1 MDHVLSRVS
10 ELPSY
15 QEMTLGNDGSSEKE
29 ATEEEQSTSMETE
42 ENSNKGPTFPDFQI
56 GDSDSVRTYEE
67 QFSKSLMHM
76 IISTLSEDSKQ
87 QLGKLN
93 RYIILNPLIV
103 SFSPAQDMS
112 ASTSATA
119 PIKLMQNLQ
128 RNLLHKAA
136 CSVSSADK

>member
-29 ATEEEQSTSMETE
+29 VTEEEQSTSMETE
-42 ENSNKGPTFPDFQI
+42 ENSNKNPAFPDFQI

-76 IISTLSEDSKQ
+76 IINTLCEDSKQ

-93 RYIILNPLIV
+93 RYIILN
-103 SFSPAQDMS
+103 
-112 ASTSATA
+112 
-119 PIKLMQNLQ
+119 
-128 RNLLHKAA
+128 
-136 CSVSSADK
+136 